1 MKQYTK
7 IFKEAEEEKTE
18 APEQEFGQEEKALRN
33 FNAIKGQIP
42 FGVGANVRVIF
53 GDKGF
58 QSEFVGKFK
67 ISGGMITVVG
77 KKNDSQKFMA
87 NRMRNIK
94 VDDINLTFEVRCS
107 ATFSFPVQI
116 HEEIG

>member
-1 MKQYTK
+1 MKQYK
-7 IFKEAEEEKTE
+7 SYFLEAEEEQ

-33 FNAIKGQIP
+33 FNAIKEQIP
-42 FGVGANVRVIF
+42 FGVGSTVRVIF

-67 ISGGMITVVG
+67 ISGGMITIVG